1 MLTAPNISASRAVTG
16 ACRLSS
22 TSSRDPAEQVWP
34 PFCRIAFTMT
44 GRARSR
50 SASANRMFGD
60 FPPSSMV
67 TGISRSAAA
76 WLMIRPTST
85 DPVNEM
91 WPMPGCAVSAAPAD
105 SPYPVTTFKA
115 PGGSPASSARSPI
128 FSAVSG
134 ASSAGLSTTQLP
146 MARAGATDRPRICSG

>member
-1 MLTAPNISASRAVTG
+1 MTI
-16 ACRLSS
+16 ACTLSS

-34 PFCRIAFTMT
+34 PFCRMELTMT
-44 GRARSR
+44 GSARSR
-50 SASANRMFGD
+50 SASANRMLGD
-60 FPPSSMV
+60 LPPSSMV

-85 DPVNEM
+85 EPVKEI

-105 SPYPVTTFKA
+105 SPYPVTTFSA
-115 PGGSPASSARSPI
+115 PGGSPASRASSPI

-134 ASSAGLSTTQLP
+134 ASSAGLRTAQLP